1 MDTFQDSSIFD
12 LDSTAHRPTWS
23 NDAVSAQLHRS
34 THGVSARGVPNQRI
48 RKTKLD
54 RFMGRLMTILN
65 RLDQAVEVKVTIRPR
80 SRGMDKP
87 PRNRVGLSLLCG

>member
-1 MDTFQDSSIFD
+1 MRFAYNALIVYNFSRDRE
-12 LDSTAHRPTWS
+12 L
-23 NDAVSAQLHRS
+23 L
-34 THGVSARGVPNQRI
+34 PNQRI

-80 SRGMDKP
+80 SRSVDKSQL
-87 PRNRVGLSLLCG
+87 GL